1 MAEDTSRGEKYRMQF
16 IAGKLNSSGFF
27 FFFYSSDCWHN
38 KGGKLA
44 RAREISPLMID
55 TVEFFAAETEKRD
68 ASSGCI

>member
-1 MAEDTSRGEKYRMQF
+1 MAEDTSRGEKYWMQF
-16 IAGKLNSSGFF
+16 MPVNLIPVV
-27 FFFYSSDCWHN
+27 FFYSLDCWHN

-68 ASSGCI
+68 ASGGCI